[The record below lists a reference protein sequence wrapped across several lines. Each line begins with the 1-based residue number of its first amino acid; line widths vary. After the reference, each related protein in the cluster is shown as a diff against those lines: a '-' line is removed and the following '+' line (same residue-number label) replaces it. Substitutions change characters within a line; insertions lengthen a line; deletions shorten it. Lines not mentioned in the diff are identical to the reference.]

1 MAHAV
6 NKKVEPKVCIDSN
19 LIVLDELCAS
29 DKTGFN
35 TEESC
40 LIKES
45 KENLVNMRYN
55 VKEYS
60 EIIPIK
66 KLKAQ
71 INYRNF
77 GVY

>member
-6 NKKVEPKVCIDSN
+6 NKKIESKVCVDPN
-19 LIVLDELCAS
+19 LIVLDELCYS
-29 DKTGFN
+29 DKIGLI

-40 LIKES
+40 LINES
-45 KENLVNMRYN
+45 KEILVNMRYN
-55 VKEYS
+55 AKEYS
-60 EIIPIK
+60 EIIPIE
-66 KLKAQ
+66 KLKSQ

>member
-1 MAHAV
+1 MAHAM
-6 NKKVEPKVCIDSN
+6 NKKVEPKVCVDPN
-19 LIVLDELCAS
+19 LIVLDELCLS
-29 DKTGFN
+29 DKTGIY
-35 TEESC
+35 TEENR
-40 LIKES
+40 LNKES
-45 KENLVNMRYN
+45 KESIRNMKYN

-60 EIIPIK
+60 EIIPIN